1 VEEIMGKQ
9 VGKQVA
15 LMGGT
20 FDPVH
25 MGHLKVAQCIY
36 DELHFEKIVFLPA
49 AYSATQGWQGLC
61 FGH

>member
-20 FDPVH
+20 FDPIH

-49 AYSATQGWQGLC
+49 AIPPHKVGRGLC
-61 FGH
+61 LSN